1 MSFFAGFFFATTLI
15 LSNVVIV
22 KHFLGKDK

>member
-1 MSFFAGFFFATTLI
+1 MSFFTGFFFATTLI
-15 LSNVVIV
+15 LSNVLVI